1 MKEKEL
7 EVIKFLHPNLFDND
21 YPGLD
26 LEAFDDLNLAH
37 KKACLS
43 SKYVVFSVID
53 CYPSAFKKST
63 IKLKDDGDV
72 AIVAIC
78 EDPKNF
84 KHISRR
90 LKTSDI
96 FIENLL
102 KNNGLVLKFLSKEI
116 RGSKKHV
123 EIAIKSRGK
132 ALEFANDELKHNK
145 SLVIKAV
152 ENNGMALEFA
162 GDRLRNNK
170 HIVVKA
176 VANNGMALEFASHRL
191 RNNKRIA
198 VKAVRNSGEALR
210 HVSHRLKKDMVVIW
224 EALRSNRWAYHYID
238 DEIKNSPSFVLT
250 TDTDFF
256 STGSNTCRTVTYED
270 EKPWEKISKQ
280 YITSIE
286 KYFD

>member
-72 AIVAIC
+72 ATVAIC

-162 GDRLRNNK
+162 
-170 HIVVKA
+170 
-176 VANNGMALEFASHRL
+176 SYRL

-224 EALRSNRWAYHYID
+224 EALRSNRRAYYYID
-238 DEIKNSPSFVLT
+238 DEIKNSPSFELT

-256 STGSNTCRTVTYED
+256 STGSDTCRTVTYED
-270 EKPWEKISKQ
+270 EKPWEKISKK

-286 KYFD
+286 KYFG

>member
-26 LEAFDDLNLAH
+26 FEAFDDLNLAH

-72 AIVAIC
+72 ATVAIC

-102 KNNGLVLKFLSKEI
+102 KNNGLVLKFLSKKI
-116 RGSKKHV
+116 RSSKKHV
-123 EIAIKSRGK
+123 EIAIKSRGT
-132 ALEFANDELKHNK
+132 ALEFADDELKQDR

-152 ENNGMALEFA
+152 ENNGMALEFTSN
-162 GDRLRNNK
+162 RLRNNK
-170 HIVVKA
+170 RIVAKA
-176 VANNGMALEFASHRL
+176 VANNGEALRFASDRL

-210 HVSHRLKKDMVVIW
+210 HVNHRLKKDMVVIW
-224 EALRSNRWAYHYID
+224 EALRSNRSAYCYID
-238 DEIKNSPSFVLT
+238 SKIKNSPSFIIT
-250 TDTDFF
+250 KDSDFY
-256 STGSNTCRTVTYED
+256 STGNDTCSINRNEY

-280 YITSIE
+280 YIRSIE